1 VSEPRVPAA
10 IEVLIRTVA
19 GGSTEED
26 RDRRASTFAR
36 GLAMGAL
43 VGAAIAGSTIW
54 QRRHSERVGGDPVAP
69 GLAGGSPGAERPE
82 EPQADG
88 GR

>member
-1 VSEPRVPAA
+1 MSEPRIPTALDA
-10 IEVLIRTVA
+10 LIRTVA
-19 GGSTEED
+19 GGSSDEE

-54 QRRHSERVGGDPVAP
+54 QRRQAAADRPQLPPPPDPAAP
-69 GLAGGSPGAERPE
+69 AETDP
-82 EPQADG
+82 PD
-88 GR
+88 

>member
-10 IEVLIRTVA
+10 LETLIRAVA
-19 GGSTEED
+19 GGSSDEE

-54 QRRHSERVGGDPVAP
+54 GRRQA
-69 GLAGGSPGAERPE
+69 AAERRQLPPPPDAVVPGE
-82 EPQADG
+82 TDPPD
-88 GR
+88 